1 MEQDMFKFK
10 HLLKKI
16 EYSSLNRWIFNILQ
30 INFFF
35 ISYIIVLISDSNICN
50 IRFFFFVF

>member
-16 EYSSLNRWIFNILQ
+16 EYSSLKRWIFNILQ
-30 INFFF
+30 IKFFLLF
-35 ISYIIVLISDSNICN
+35 LI
-50 IRFFFFVF
+50 